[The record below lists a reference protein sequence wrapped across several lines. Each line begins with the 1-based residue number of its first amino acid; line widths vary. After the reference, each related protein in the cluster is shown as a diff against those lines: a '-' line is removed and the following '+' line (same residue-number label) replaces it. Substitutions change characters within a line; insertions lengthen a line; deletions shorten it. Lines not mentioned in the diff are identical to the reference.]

1 MVTLTLVHN
10 VHCNGRG
17 IDEDRWMSELFWQ
30 RGLTRTLRCQELEG
44 LARESITV
52 FDRHLKER
60 EDVER
65 LLADKVFKF
74 NSSVCSR
81 VREDSCTKTAQYDAG
96 WVLRCRVRVFPC
108 L

>member
-1 MVTLTLVHN
+1 MATHTLVNN
-10 VHCNGRG
+10 VHCNRRG
-17 IDEDRWMSELFWQ
+17 IDEDRWMSESFWQ

-52 FDRHLKER
+52 FDRRFKER
-60 EDVER
+60 KDVER
-65 LLADKVFKF
+65 LLANKIFKL

-81 VREDSCTKTAQYDAG
+81 VREDSCTNTAQYDAG
-96 WVLRCRVRVFPC
+96 WVLRCLVRVFPC